1 MSLPNPFSKV
11 ENTQPTP
18 IPAISNPNVYNPGP
32 GLPQATIPTYHYT
45 PPPPNPAF
53 NNRQPFSGG
62 GSEFWRNSGQNASFF
77 CDRCDRSLRSQEL
90 LDAHIAEHVT
100 CGIDGCP
107 FAAHP
112 KVVDLHVQMQHKTGK
127 AQIIMEL
134 TSPEEINKW
143 REGRKR

>member
-1 MSLPNPFSKV
+1 MSLPNPFAKV
-11 ENTQPTP
+11 ENSQPTP

-32 GLPQATIPTYHYT
+32 GLPQATIPIYHYT
-45 PPPPNPAF
+45 PPPPNPSF

-127 AQIIMEL
+127 AQIIMKL
-134 TSPEEINKW
+134 TSPEEIIKW